1 MTTPRITS
9 RQNPRV
15 QDAVRLRTGRGRRR
29 QGRHIIDGVREI
41 RRAVEAGIPPVEA
54 FVCDAL
60 QDPTRTPPVLELLRR
75 AGAELLPVTTEV
87 YAKICFGERDEI
99 GVVVVAETPQRRLSE
114 LQLPPAPLVAVVEG
128 VEKPGNL
135 GAILRSADAA
145 GIDAVIVA
153 DGATDLFNPNTIRAS
168 LGTVFGANV
177 VEATTSETIDWLKQ
191 RGLRAPGSLATA
203 MRIVVARPEA
213 ELSYTSIDFR
223 GGVAIVLGCEA
234 TGLSDAWHGA
244 DAWRGAEV
252 ESVRLPM
259 CGIADS
265 LNVSTTAAVLFYEAL
280 RQRGETNKSQRA

>member
-1 MTTPRITS
+1 EEG
-9 RQNPRV
+9 
-15 QDAVRLRTGRGRRR
+15 GRGRAEGGGPELVDRL
-29 QGRHIIDGVREI
+29 
-41 RRAVEAGIPPVEA
+41 RA
-54 FVCDAL
+54 
-60 QDPTRTPPVLELLRR
+60 
-75 AGAELLPVTTEV
+75 AGAEILAVTAEV
-87 YAKICFGERDEI
+87 YEKFCFGERDEI

-114 LQLPPAPLVAVVEG
+114 LQLPPAPLVAIVEG

-153 DGATDLFNPNTIRAS
+153 DGASDLFNPNTIRAS

-177 VEATTSETIDWLKQ
+177 VEATTSEAIDWLRKQ
-191 RGLRAPGSLATA
+191 KLRAVA
-203 MRIVVARPEA
+203 ARPDA

-234 TGLSDAWHGA
+234 TGLT

-252 ESVRLPM
+252 VPVRLPM